1 MRYKLE
7 PAIWS
12 RDTCQRIAWFDRC
25 QLIITWCHISKNDV
39 IYRKYIV
46 NQGCMSLSTYYLE
59 DGRHVARL
67 HRRHRRARP
76 REIPLVAITWE
87 NQFMS
92 FLYFPIWV
100 WGSAWRS
107 FGPPELRYKN
117 YAKTHGDRAGS
128 MTRSEINR
136 VRRQDYENVISPYFR
151 KIPKTPWKSI
161 VVY

>member
-1 MRYKLE
+1 MVTWYWSADNLIWQVSIDHNLDVKYQRSPQWTKATCLCQ
-7 PAIWS
+7 PIIWS
-12 RDTCQRIAWFDRC
+12 MAAMLRD
-25 QLIITWCHISKNDV
+25 
-39 IYRKYIV
+39 
-46 NQGCMSLSTYYLE
+46 ST
-59 DGRHVARL
+59 VAAVVVRT
-67 HRRHRRARP
+67 RP
-76 REIPLVAITWE
+76 RELPLATITWE
-87 NQFMS
+87 NQFMG